1 MKQECQTAR
10 QGILDEARELAH
22 THKLVDPGTT
32 LIICY
37 SKKDDSIIK
46 LLEVSKEVPPSD
58 SVFAVNFS
66 AGNGISYPISIILL
80 NPRDFNKVKAGKLAL
95 PEGWGDVNAGST
107 LLGKALAA
115 K

>member
-1 MKQECQTAR
+1 MKSKQTTKLTIMDA
-10 QGILDEARELAH
+10 AKALAH
-22 THKLVDPGTT
+22 SHKCVDPGTT

-37 SKKDDSIIK
+37 SKDDDSIIK

-58 SVFAVNFS
+58 SVFAVNFA
-66 AGNGISYPISIILL
+66 AGNGITYPSSIILL

-95 PEGWGDVNAGST
+95 PDGWGDVTAGNT
-107 LLGKALAA
+107 LLGKALIA